1 MTSCIGEKNNVCNLK
16 PKIITVNFEDQ
27 FRSAQ
32 YWFRYYSN
40 NAIIIAVSLLQWL
53 DMVENVSLNKH
64 HIFFWLDSTED
75 GKIHNTF
82 VGTLTADPASVASGQ
97 IDDIGSWRSA
107 FHQSMTKLN
116 SSGIDFLSNRA
127 HN

>member
-1 MTSCIGEKNNVCNLK
+1 MTSCIGEKNVCNLK

-64 HIFFWLDSTED
+64 LFFFDWIPLRTEKST
-75 GKIHNTF
+75 IH
-82 VGTLTADPASVASGQ
+82 LLE
-97 IDDIGSWRSA
+97 R
-107 FHQSMTKLN
+107 
-116 SSGIDFLSNRA
+116 
-127 HN
+127 